1 MIDKVNNYK
10 PDIAIPPGDTLSEI
24 LRSLH
29 MSQLEL
35 STRTGMSKKT
45 INQIIKG
52 IAPILPSTAFKFEK
66 VLNIPAS
73 FWINI
78 ENNYQEIKA
87 KIEAERNTKK
97 EEAIAKEIP
106 YDDMVKLKWIPEAKT
121 IREKVINFRDYFNIA
136 SLDLIPQV
144 HSAIF
149 RISNK
154 QPYSKYA
161 ISAWIEKGRKEAIGK
176 DLASFEKDK
185 IKNCLNILKQLT
197 LLGQNDF
204 LAELDALCSKCGIA
218 LVVLPYLSKT
228 RINGVVYWLDSKT
241 VIIQLSNRYKYTD
254 IFWFSF
260 FHELSHALLHG
271 KKEIFLEDDEQKN
284 RFELEADYFAANTLI
299 SKTSY
304 NKFIKSISLI
314 TEKSILEL
322 ANKNSISPGIVVGR
336 LEHDNIVSRGKF
348 AYLKTKLDLN

>member
-10 PDIAIPPGDTLSEI
+10 PDIAIPPGYTLLEI
-24 LRSLH
+24 LQSLH

-35 STRTGMSKKT
+35 SNRTGISKKT

-52 IAPILPSTAFKFEK
+52 IAPIMPLTALKFENA
-66 VLNIPAS
+66 LDIPAS
-73 FWINI
+73 FWINL
-78 ENNYQEIKA
+78 ESNYQEIKA
-87 KIEAERNTKK
+87 KIEAKKNTKK
-97 EEAIAKEIP
+97 EEIISKEIP

-121 IREKVINFRDYFNIA
+121 IKEKVINFRAYFNIA

-144 HSAIF
+144 HNAIF

-161 ISAWIEKGRKEAIGK
+161 ISAWIQKGRKEAIDK
-176 DLASFEKDK
+176 KLSSFKTDK
-185 IKNCLNILKQLT
+185 IKNCLRGLKQLT
-197 LLGQNDF
+197 QFDQNVF
-204 LAELDALCSKCGIA
+204 LPELETICSKCGIA
-218 LVVLPYLSKT
+218 LVILPYLSKT
-228 RINGVVYWLDSKT
+228 RINGLVYWLDSKT

-260 FHELSHALLHG
+260 FHELGHAILHG
-271 KKEIFLEDDEQKN
+271 KKKIFLEDDDQKT
-284 RFELEADYFAANTLI
+284 RFELEADYFAANNLI

-304 NKFIKSISLI
+304 NRLIKSSSSI

-322 ANKNSISPGIVVGR
+322 AVENSISPGIVVGR
-336 LEHDNIVSRGKF
+336 LEHDNIVRRGKF
-348 AYLKTKLDLN
+348 TYLKTKLDLN